1 MHFTC
6 ASSWQLLIDH
16 FRTNTRKFCHTV
28 IGTLHKQTDSTL
40 HLLNILDIL
49 TVNNLYQHNALKF
62 LHLWQKGLLKWIY
75 SKIIFNM
82 QAVFMDTTPDMLPKN
97 LCKPWVYN
105 NSGEQ
110 AFAKKIKNDLDKTI
124 ENLDKGTSKSSLK
137 VPLWNQKCQR
147 PPKQKWKS
155 FSQKQKKTKPAF
167 LSILACMLT
176 NTYCPVTKSQSKLSS
191 YLASLLFFEL
201 FLSVLSILYFKFVMY
216 NSV

>member
-28 IGTLHKQTDSTL
+28 IGTLHKQTDNTL

-97 LCKPWVYN
+97 LCKP
-105 NSGEQ
+105 
-110 AFAKKIKNDLDKTI
+110 
-124 ENLDKGTSKSSLK
+124 
-137 VPLWNQKCQR
+137 
-147 PPKQKWKS
+147 
-155 FSQKQKKTKPAF
+155 
-167 LSILACMLT
+167 
-176 NTYCPVTKSQSKLSS
+176 
-191 YLASLLFFEL
+191 
-201 FLSVLSILYFKFVMY
+201 
-216 NSV
+216 

>member
-97 LCKPWVYN
+97 LCKPWVCN

-110 AFAKKIKNDLDKTI
+110 TIAKKIKTDLDKTI
-124 ENLDKGTSKSSLK
+124 ENLYKGTSKSSLK

-155 FSQKQKKTKPAF
+155 FNQKQ
-167 LSILACMLT
+167 
-176 NTYCPVTKSQSKLSS
+176 
-191 YLASLLFFEL
+191 SLLFWAFYPVCWPIHIAQSQNPNPNL
-201 FLSVLSILYFKFVMY
+201 VAI
-216 NSV
+216 

>member
-1 MHFTC
+1 MINHFGK
-6 ASSWQLLIDH
+6 
-16 FRTNTRKFCHTV
+16 NTRKFCHTV

-40 HLLNILDIL
+40 HLLNILDTL

-82 QAVFMDTTPDMLPKN
+82 QAVFLDTTPDMLPKN
-97 LCKPWVYN
+97 LCKPWVCN

-110 AFAKKIKNDLDKTI
+110 TIAKKIKTDLDKTI

-155 FSQKQKKTKPAF
+155 FKETKKTKPAF
-167 LSILACMLT
+167 LSILPRMLT
-176 NTYCPVTKSQSKLSS
+176 NTYCPVTKSQSKLSG
-191 YLASLLFFEL
+191 YLASWLFIWT
-201 FLSVLSILYFKFVMY
+201 ILQCSKYFVF
-216 NSV
+216 